1 MVRFNC
7 QRGLEKLPPVRRK
20 FELQRAHDLLMT
32 SLLHGDL
39 RSHIPEEML
48 KPMMYCAD
56 CLCLALNHECIGHA
70 EDFAVLLASLES
82 LIGGVEAPRPKE
94 LIQ

>member
-1 MVRFNC
+1 
-7 QRGLEKLPPVRRK
+7 
-20 FELQRAHDLLMT
+20 
-32 SLLHGDL
+32 
-39 RSHIPEEML
+39 
-48 KPMMYCAD
+48 MMYCAD